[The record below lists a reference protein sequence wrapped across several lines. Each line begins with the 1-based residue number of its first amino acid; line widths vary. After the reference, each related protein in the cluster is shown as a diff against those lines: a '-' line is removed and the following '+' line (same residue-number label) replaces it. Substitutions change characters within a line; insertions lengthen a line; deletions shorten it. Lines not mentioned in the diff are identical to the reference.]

1 MTNTN
6 GNDII
11 SIDKEEISIEKADD
25 IRVQLRNE
33 PEVQNIARQI
43 DAKNQL
49 ELLEYGKQP
58 VDLKS
63 LSSLIVFFR

>member
-11 SIDKEEISIEKADD
+11 SIDKEEITIEKADD

-43 DAKNQL
+43 DAKISWNCL
-49 ELLEYGKQP
+49 NTVNSQP
-58 VDLKS
+58 LKS
-63 LSSLIVFFR
+63 LSSLIVSFQ

>member
-11 SIDKEEISIEKADD
+11 SIDKEEITIEKADD

-43 DAKNQL
+43 DAKISLNCL
-49 ELLEYGKQP
+49 NTENSRLS
-58 VDLKS
+58 KS
-63 LSSLIVFFR
+63 LSFLTVSSL

>member
-33 PEVQNIARQI
+33 PEVQN
-43 DAKNQL
+43 
-49 ELLEYGKQP
+49 
-58 VDLKS
+58 
-63 LSSLIVFFR
+63 